1 MTEGAMQAREFEEAL
16 ATLDTSLFDTVRSQT
31 SEMDRVSLLAL
42 HNACREVHGEFA
54 YLEIGSHLGGSL
66 QVLVVDRRCTSITSI
81 DSRPESA
88 PDVRGISSY
97 PGNTTARM
105 LVRLRLVPGADLT
118 KVQTIEAE
126 APALDPAGLPAPQL
140 CLIDGEHTHDAA
152 LADAR
157 FCRDVL
163 CDQGAIAFHD
173 RRLVRSAIE
182 CFLEDLGQVP
192 HEGYPLL
199 GSVYV
204 IELGQTRL
212 LPIIRG
218 LLAGREE
225 AKPFL
230 MDHPARRYP

>member
-1 MTEGAMQAREFEEAL
+1 MSEGATRAREFEKAVAAL
-16 ATLDTSLFDTVRSQT
+16 DISLFDTVRSQT
-31 SEMDRVSLLAL
+31 SERDRVSLLAL

-66 QVLVVDRRCTSITSI
+66 QVLVADPRCTSITSI

-88 PDVRGISSY
+88 PDVRGVSSY

-105 LVRLRLVPGADLT
+105 LERLGLVPGADLS
-118 KVQTIEAE
+118 KVHTIEAE
-126 APALDPAGLPAPQL
+126 APTLDAAELPAPQL

-163 CDQGAIAFHD
+163 RDQGVITFHD

-182 CFLEDLGQVP
+182 CFLEDLGQVA

-204 IELGQTRL
+204 IELGPTRL
-212 LPIIRG
+212 LPIVRR
-218 LLAGREE
+218 LMEGREE
-225 AKPFL
+225 AHPFL
-230 MDHPARRYP
+230 MDHLARRYP